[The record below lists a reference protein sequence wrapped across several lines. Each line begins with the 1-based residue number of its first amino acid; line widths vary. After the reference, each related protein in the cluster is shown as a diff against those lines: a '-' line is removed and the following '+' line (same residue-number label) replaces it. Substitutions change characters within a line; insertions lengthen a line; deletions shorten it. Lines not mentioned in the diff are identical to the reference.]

1 MQALSNIEGNASR
14 NFVACGTG
22 AETVTDLWA
31 RRSRVAAE
39 YERLCNDLD
48 EAITRGH
55 RGDIDRISDEMTGP
69 HEELWALDEAIVRLR
84 PRNASEHA
92 MMAEVLAFRI
102 GDDGI
107 PDDFLLAYCET
118 IRKLAL
124 S

>member
-1 MQALSNIEGNASR
+1 MQAVSDIDGNASR
-14 NFVACGTG
+14 YLVACDTRG
-22 AETVTDLWA
+22 ETVADLWS

-48 EAITRGH
+48 EAIARGH
-55 RGDIDRISDEMTGP
+55 RGDIDRIGNEMMGA
-69 HEELWALDEAIVRLR
+69 HEELWALDETIVRSR
-84 PRNASEHA
+84 PRNAAEHA